1 MNKLDIYKNQDYILN
16 DAFDQAV
23 VNIHI
28 QKEQNGYKTY
38 TVCGCEPGDGST
50 TVAIN
55 LAAALANSGWKTV
68 LVDGDMRKKKG
79 YKRLNEGASVGLSEY
94 LTAQAQINDI
104 IYETTTELLYYIP
117 CGEQNENPVRLLCS
131 TQMEN
136 VEKTLADNF
145 DFVIYDMPAV
155 TAAMDATAIAVKTD
169 ACILVVAMGESSKK
183 GLATAVSTLD
193 EKRANLLGGIVNKVD
208 INEYKR
214 YRRSFDY
221 FKKEKYA
228 DHAKAVMKANK
239 KNNRKNA

>member
-68 LVDGDMRKKKG
+68 LVDGDMR
-79 YKRLNEGASVGLSEY
+79 RRRA
-94 LTAQAQINDI
+94 IN
-104 IYETTTELLYYIP
+104 
-117 CGEQNENPVRLLCS
+117 
-131 TQMEN
+131 
-136 VEKTLADNF
+136 
-145 DFVIYDMPAV
+145 
-155 TAAMDATAIAVKTD
+155 ATAIAVKTD

-193 EKRANLLGGIVNKVD
+193 EKRANLLGVIVNKVD

-228 DHAKAVMKANK
+228 DHARSVMKANK

>member
-155 TAAMDATAIAVKTD
+155 TAAVI
-169 ACILVVAMGESSKK
+169 I
-183 GLATAVSTLD
+183 
-193 EKRANLLGGIVNKVD
+193 
-208 INEYKR
+208 
-214 YRRSFDY
+214 
-221 FKKEKYA
+221 
-228 DHAKAVMKANK
+228 H
-239 KNNRKNA
+239 

>member
-79 YKRLNEGASVGLSEY
+79 YKRLNEGASVGLSENRMN
-94 LTAQAQINDI
+94 LD
-104 IYETTTELLYYIP
+104 
-117 CGEQNENPVRLLCS
+117 RKSFLCCNS
-131 TQMEN
+131 
-136 VEKTLADNF
+136 
-145 DFVIYDMPAV
+145 
-155 TAAMDATAIAVKTD
+155 
-169 ACILVVAMGESSKK
+169 
-183 GLATAVSTLD
+183 
-193 EKRANLLGGIVNKVD
+193 
-208 INEYKR
+208 
-214 YRRSFDY
+214 RRIFLSECF
-221 FKKEKYA
+221 
-228 DHAKAVMKANK
+228 
-239 KNNRKNA
+239 